1 MQAIHK
7 PMMLFPSTAFFLCM
21 LNLGIL
27 SRMEVASA
35 SVKKVPISVGN
46 FVFFSPPARSGYLD
60 LNKGATP
67 SSLLLCQLW
76 MQWAEPGPEPHRK
89 LSTLG
94 PEHMSDR
101 RPERMS
107 EGMSQYMSD
116 QIECQNMCQIEC
128 QNRCQVDCQIECQN
142 ICQKEWQKECQNA
155 SLNVGIYVR

>member
-7 PMMLFPSTAFFLCM
+7 PMIVFPSTAFFLCM

-46 FVFFSPPARSGYLD
+46 FVFCFSPPARSGYLD

-76 MQWAEPGPEPHRK
+76 MQWAEPGPEPHRE

-101 RPERMS
+101 RPERLP
-107 EGMSQYMSD
+107 Y
-116 QIECQNMCQIEC
+116 
-128 QNRCQVDCQIECQN
+128 QN
-142 ICQKEWQKECQNA
+142 ICQTEGQKECQNECHNI
-155 SLNVGIYVR
+155 SQIR